1 MTGPLAGIR
10 VVELGQ
16 VIAGPFCGQLLGDL
30 GAEVIKVEPPGKG
43 DVLRQW
49 GHADVSGDSLWWSVA
64 ARNKR
69 SVTIDLRTA
78 EGQQLVRDLVAHSDI
93 VVENF
98 RPGTLEGWGLGW
110 EQLSALR
117 PELIM
122 VRISGFGQTGPYARR
137 AGYASIGE
145 AMGGLRALTGYP
157 DLPPIRVGISIGDS
171 LTGMFGALG
180 ALAAL
185 EARRRTGRGQV
196 VDASIFESVLAVT
209 ESLVVEWCS
218 HGTVRE
224 RTGPTLPG
232 IAPSNVYPTSDG
244 ELLIAAN
251 QDSVFRRL
259 ADVMGMSELA
269 EDPRFV
275 DHRARG
281 RHMHEI
287 DMIVAGWTQRFRSV
301 ELLEKLHAS
310 GVPAGLVYEPRD
322 MLDDP
327 HFQARGSLQT
337 VRGLPARRADHAGR
351 HAAAERHPG
360 HHPLGRSRTRG
371 RHRRRPHR
379 AAGPLRAGRGEAP
392 RQRRGGTGGDDM
404 SGAGGTAAT
413 ATDSQLAEQQVF
425 RDVIGRFASGV
436 TIITTTVEGSPF
448 GTTASAVSSLS
459 MEPPMVLVCLNKTSD
474 TQAAILKAGS
484 FCVNILAEG
493 QQDLAYQFARKGD
506 KFADTSYAEGI
517 NGIPV
522 LGGTLAH
529 LECRVAET
537 VTGGTHTVFLAH
549 VAVAAGHERAPLTYF
564 RGRFGRLESVREE
577 EAYQAVRNWVLTRRV
592 PLDRPLHPAALAES
606 LELDPGHAAYALVRL
621 AGEQVVTRTAD
632 GHYVPTPLTVALADE
647 LFGARCVIELG
658 VADTCVGHIPEPD
671 LAVAGRIRPA
681 AGRDRGPGEAEP
693 RRVPGRQPQLP
704 PALRRARRQPAAARH
719 LRRARHLHAVAPDAR
734 RAGLAHPVRR
744 HLSRRSHRGL
754 PRRRRHARPA
764 ADL

>member
-69 SVTIDLRTA
+69 SVTIDLRAA
-78 EGQQLVRDLVAHSDI
+78 EGQELVRDLVARSDI

-98 RPGTLEGWGLGW
+98 RPGTLESWGLGW

-171 LTGMFGALG
+171 LTGMFGAMG

-185 EARRRTGRGQV
+185 EARHRTGRGQV

-218 HGTVRE
+218 RGTVRE

-244 ELLIAAN
+244 EVLIAAN

-269 EDPRFV
+269 EDPRFA

-287 DMIVAGWTQRFRSV
+287 DTIVAGWTQRFRSV

-310 GVPAGLVYEPRD
+310 GVPAGWSTSPRTCSTT
-322 MLDDP
+322 P
-327 HFQARGSLQT
+327 TS
-337 VRGLPARRADHAGR
+337 RRADPCRPCGT
-351 HAAAERHPG
+351 PG
-360 HHPLGRSRTRG
+360 
-371 RHRRRPHR
+371 
-379 AAGPLRAGRGEAP
+379 
-392 RQRRGGTGGDDM
+392 M
-404 SGAGGTAAT
+404 
-413 ATDSQLAEQQVF
+413 
-425 RDVIGRFASGV
+425 AS
-436 TIITTTVEGSPF
+436 
-448 GTTASAVSSLS
+448 
-459 MEPPMVLVCLNKTSD
+459 
-474 TQAAILKAGS
+474 
-484 FCVNILAEG
+484 
-493 QQDLAYQFARKGD
+493 
-506 KFADTSYAEGI
+506 
-517 NGIPV
+517 
-522 LGGTLAH
+522 
-529 LECRVAET
+529 
-537 VTGGTHTVFLAH
+537 
-549 VAVAAGHERAPLTYF
+549 
-564 RGRFGRLESVREE
+564 
-577 EAYQAVRNWVLTRRV
+577 
-592 PLDRPLHPAALAES
+592 
-606 LELDPGHAAYALVRL
+606 
-621 AGEQVVTRTAD
+621 
-632 GHYVPTPLTVALADE
+632 
-647 LFGARCVIELG
+647 
-658 VADTCVGHIPEPD
+658 
-671 LAVAGRIRPA
+671 
-681 AGRDRGPGEAEP
+681 
-693 RRVPGRQPQLP
+693 
-704 PALRRARRQPAAARH
+704 
-719 LRRARHLHAVAPDAR
+719 
-734 RAGLAHPVRR
+734 
-744 HLSRRSHRGL
+744 
-754 PRRRRHARPA
+754 
-764 ADL
+764 